1 LSTFGQGGKTKVT
14 HMKANAL
21 PTGGRRPNSGFTLI
35 ELLVVIAIIAI
46 LASMLLPA
54 LAKAKAKAAQ
64 INCLNNLKQ
73 LGLGTML
80 YLPDNNDTFFACA
93 SRNTYGFQPEDWIYW
108 RTNRATH
115 PLENSPIVRNLGTAK
130 STNLFKCSLDK
141 DNSERRARQT
151 DGNGWYIYSY
161 SFTSDD
167 RGGRNN
173 GITSIFGGSM
183 GKAYFKSDGV
193 RNPAQKLMIVEEQ
206 TTNKRGESY
215 DGAQAEIINDGRW
228 VPPSTTGVGGDR
240 ITARHK
246 KKGQSAF
253 GDGHAE
259 TIDPRTA
266 HLPQYSQPSF

>member
-1 LSTFGQGGKTKVT
+1 
-14 HMKANAL
+14 MA
-21 PTGGRRPNSGFTLI
+21 GRRTLLGFTLI

-80 YLPDNNDTFFACA
+80 YLGDNNDTYFACA

-108 RTNRATH
+108 RTNRAQY
-115 PLENSPIVRNLGTAK
+115 PLENSPIVKHLGTAK
-130 STNLFKCSLDK
+130 TTNLFKCSLDK
-141 DNSERRARQT
+141 DNSERRNRQT

-167 RGGRNN
+167 RGGKNK
-173 GITSIFGGSM
+173 GFTSIFGGSL
-183 GKAYFKSDGV
+183 GKAHFKSDGV

-206 TTNKRGESY
+206 TSNRRPESY
-215 DGAQAEIINDGRW
+215 DTAQSEIINDGRW
-228 VPPSTTGVGGDR
+228 VPGGDR
-240 ITARHK
+240 ITSRHN

-259 TIDPRTA
+259 TINPRIA
-266 HLPQYSQPSF
+266 HLPQYSEPTY

>member
-1 LSTFGQGGKTKVT
+1 
-14 HMKANAL
+14 MKPNAS
-21 PTGGRRPNSGFTLI
+21 PTAGRRYLLGFTLI

-80 YLPDNNDTFFACA
+80 YLGDNNDTYFACA

-108 RTNRATH
+108 RTNNAQY
-115 PLENSPIVRNLGTAK
+115 PLEKSPIVRHLGTAK

-141 DNSERRARQT
+141 DNSERRTTQS
-151 DGNGWYIYSY
+151 DSHGWYIYSY

-167 RGGRNN
+167 RGGKNK

-183 GKAYFKSDGV
+183 NKAYFTSGGV

-206 TTNKRGESY
+206 TTHKRGESP
-215 DGAQAEIINDGRW
+215 DIGGSSSIINDGRW
-228 VPPSTTGVGGDR
+228 VPGGDR
-240 ITARHK
+240 ITTRHN

-253 GDGHAE
+253 ADGHAE
-259 TIDPRTA
+259 TVNPLIADRREYSDPT
-266 HLPQYSQPSF
+266 F

>member
-1 LSTFGQGGKTKVT
+1 MKTV
-14 HMKANAL
+14 AFPA
-21 PTGGRRPNSGFTLI
+21 GGRPSRGFTLI

-54 LAKAKAKAAQ
+54 LAKAKSKAAQ

-80 YLPDNNDTFFACA
+80 YLGDNNDTYFACA

-108 RTNRATH
+108 RTNKPGY
-115 PLENSPIVRNLGTAK
+115 PLENSPIVKHLGTAK
-130 STNLFKCSLDK
+130 TKNLFQCSLDK
-141 DNSERRARQT
+141 DNSERRIRQS
-151 DGNGWYIYSY
+151 DAANGWYIYSY

-167 RGGRNN
+167 RGGRNK

-193 RNPAQKLMIVEEQ
+193 RNPSRKLMVVEEQ
-206 TTNKRGESY
+206 TTNKKGESL
-215 DGAQAEIINDGRW
+215 DGAQSEIINDGRW
-228 VPPSTTGVGGDR
+228 VPGGDK
-240 ITARHK
+240 ITARHN

-253 GDGHAE
+253 ADGHAE
-259 TIDPRTA
+259 TIDPRVA
-266 HLPQYSQPSF
+266 ARPEYSEPTF

>member
-1 LSTFGQGGKTKVT
+1 
-14 HMKANAL
+14 MKPNAS
-21 PTGGRRPNSGFTLI
+21 PTAGRRYLLGFTLI

-80 YLPDNNDTFFACA
+80 YLGDNNDTYFACA

-108 RTNRATH
+108 RTNNAQY
-115 PLENSPIVRNLGTAK
+115 PLEKSPIVRHLGTAK

-141 DNSERRARQT
+141 DNSERRGQS
-151 DGNGWYIYSY
+151 DSHGWYIYSY

-167 RGGRNN
+167 RGGKNK

-183 GKAYFKSDGV
+183 NKAYFTSGGV

-206 TTNKRGESY
+206 TTHKRGESP
-215 DGAQAEIINDGRW
+215 DIGGSSSIINDGRW
-228 VPPSTTGVGGDR
+228 VPGGDR
-240 ITARHK
+240 ITTRHN

-253 GDGHAE
+253 ADGHAE
-259 TIDPRTA
+259 TVNPLIADRREYSDPT
-266 HLPQYSQPSF
+266 F

>member
-1 LSTFGQGGKTKVT
+1 MRPHPS
-14 HMKANAL
+14 
-21 PTGGRRPNSGFTLI
+21 PTAGRRYLLGFTLI

-80 YLPDNNDTFFACA
+80 YLGDNNDTYFATA

-108 RTNRATH
+108 RTNRAQY
-115 PLENSPIVRNLGTAK
+115 PLENSPIVRHLGTART
-130 STNLFKCSLDK
+130 TNLFKCSLDR
-141 DNSERRARQT
+141 DNSERRIRQT

-167 RGGRNN
+167 RGGRNK
-173 GITSIFGGSM
+173 GFTSIFGGSM

-215 DGAQAEIINDGRW
+215 DTAQSEIINDGRW
-228 VPPSTTGVGGDR
+228 VPGGDR
-240 ITARHK
+240 ITARHNR
-246 KKGQSAF
+246 KGQSTF

-259 TIDPRTA
+259 TIDPRIA
-266 HLPQYSQPSF
+266 ARPQYSEPSF